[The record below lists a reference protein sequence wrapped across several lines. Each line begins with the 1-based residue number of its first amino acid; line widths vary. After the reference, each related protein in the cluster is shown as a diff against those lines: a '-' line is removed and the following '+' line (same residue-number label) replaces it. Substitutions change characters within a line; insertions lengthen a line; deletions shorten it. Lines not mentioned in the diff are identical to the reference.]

1 MRVLIIGAAAI
12 GLAIALMSGVAELGG
27 KDLPRVVGM
36 ELHPDTPAV
45 ESDHRLDV
53 AKAQAPTV
61 QGKQYPPWRI
71 DKPEDQPRAIEYR
84 SLKVAVWTCAGS

>member
-12 GLAIALMSGVAELGG
+12 GLTIALMSGVVGLSG
-27 KDLPRVVGM
+27 KDLPQVVGM
-36 ELHPDTPAV
+36 ELNPDTPAV

-61 QGKQYPPWRI
+61 QGNRYPPWRI
-71 DKPEDQPRAIEYR
+71 AKPDKQPRAIGHR
-84 SLKVAVWTCAGS
+84 SLEVAVWT

>member
-12 GLAIALMSGVAELGG
+12 GLSIALMSGVVGLDG
-27 KDLPRVVGM
+27 KDLPQVIGM

-45 ESDHRLDV
+45 ESDHRLDA

-61 QGKQYPPWRI
+61 QSKHYPPWRI
-71 DKPEDQPRAIEYR
+71 DKPKDQPRAIEYR
-84 SLKVAVWTCAGS
+84 SLEVAVWT